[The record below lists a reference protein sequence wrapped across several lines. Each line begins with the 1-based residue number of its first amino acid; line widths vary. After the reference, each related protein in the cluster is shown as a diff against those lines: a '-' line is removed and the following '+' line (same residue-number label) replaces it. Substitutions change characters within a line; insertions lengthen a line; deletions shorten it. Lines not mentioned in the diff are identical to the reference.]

1 MNNETTERKPDVV
14 TIGVNLIIDQGT
26 VKCDIVGTMDDNA
39 SKATAVI
46 AKTVARAIQD
56 TTKSTL
62 EDIKA
67 IFEFAQD
74 VAEGDVAEGEVAEGE
89 VTHE

>member
-1 MNNETTERKPDVV
+1 MSDETTERKPDVV
-14 TIGVNLIIDQGT
+14 TIRVDLIIDQGT
-26 VKCDIVGTMDDNA
+26 VKCNIVGTMDEHA
-39 SKATAVI
+39 SKTTAVI

-67 IFEFAQD
+67 LFEFAK
-74 VAEGDVAEGEVAEGE
+74 EVAEGE
-89 VTHE
+89 ATEGESEVTNE